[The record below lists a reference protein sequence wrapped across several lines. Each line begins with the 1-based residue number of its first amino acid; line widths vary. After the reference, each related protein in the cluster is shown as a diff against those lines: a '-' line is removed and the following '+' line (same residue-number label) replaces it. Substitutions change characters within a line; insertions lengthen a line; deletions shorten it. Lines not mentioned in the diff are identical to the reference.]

1 MQNKPTSPP
10 LSPQVPGDPPRKCGS
25 CSLCCK
31 VLHVVELHKPPG
43 KWCLHCAP
51 GKGGCL
57 IYADRPPSCEAF
69 DCGWLRG
76 AGPEEERPDKIGL
89 VILGNRPEGLFCAV
103 ALGPTLDGP
112 VPAWFGTATG
122 AGLRSLVRRGMPVFI
137 TAGATVYRLGLNRQ
151 PGGGWELVA
160 DLESEAAP

>member
-1 MQNKPTSPP
+1 MRNKPTSHPP
-10 LSPQVPGDPPRKCGS
+10 SPQAPPGPPRRCGS

-57 IYADRPPSCEAF
+57 VYADRPPSCRAF
-69 DCGWLRG
+69 DCAWLRG
-76 AGPEEERPDKIGL
+76 AGLEEERPDKIGL

-103 ALGPTLDGP
+103 TVGPSVDEP
-112 VPAWFGTATG
+112 MPAWFGTATG
-122 AGLRSLVRRGMPVFI
+122 AGLRALVRRGMPVFI
-137 TAGATVYRLGLNRQ
+137 TAGPRVYRLALSRR
-151 PGGGWELVA
+151 PGAGWELLPEVGR
-160 DLESEAAP
+160 